1 MHHLDIALSV
11 AIPLRVYDIYE
22 RGQITKE
29 EIEAARAFGKT
40 LAAKGDVLLYGS
52 KKKGEVA
59 DLFNRLAESMAIMAF
74 APGGVPFGEQTFDAQ
89 HLLAGFIGKEKADAF
104 CEQVRLKGIQEEE
117 TEE

>member
-1 MHHLDIALSV
+1 
-11 AIPLRVYDIYE
+11 
-22 RGQITKE
+22 
-29 EIEAARAFGKT
+29 
-40 LAAKGDVLLYGS
+40 
-52 KKKGEVA
+52 
-59 DLFNRLAESMAIMAF
+59 MAF